1 MVRIGI
7 LLALI
12 CLSIYEW
19 RVGDRKVPYLL
30 AMLGLF
36 LFFSLRF
43 GQGTDYLTY
52 MSIYAN
58 VSPLQNLPRY
68 ASFQYG
74 KIEIGVFYLM
84 SFFRMLSVHYAV
96 FIAIVTGISL
106 IAISRFI
113 RAFSPLPIFALTC
126 FFAIYSLTYM
136 ESAIRQLL
144 ALSISL
150 GFVLVDWTRGKRL
163 RPVVCIFIAGLLH
176 TSALVLLV
184 LPLLFC
190 SHRPLFV
197 LQWKP
202 RAIVLCAALLLAVS
216 VLINF
221 VDFQPLLQML
231 PAQLSYT
238 ILSYYGQS
246 SQLSIMAFLNRSL
259 FFLIIAALAYLGRE
273 QLNQNVKLLFNLYCV
288 GYGLYLLLI
297 SFDLIAS
304 RTNVY
309 FRIVEIALLPLLLHQ
324 NRDLVRKT
332 VVALPIVMALMSFI
346 YVKDISAIMGFAYY
360 YSNNPLQYPYI
371 TIFNLQDLLD
381 AKFVNVKN
389 AQAMN
394 AYQTGGFSWNEY
406 YNTLLRKP
414 SVRSPIVPY

>member
-7 LLALI
+7 LLVLI

-19 RVGDRKVPYLL
+19 CAGVRKAPYLL
-30 AMLGLF
+30 ALLGLF

-84 SFFRMLSVHYAV
+84 SFFRMLSVHYAL
-96 FIAIVTGISL
+96 FIAIISGVSL
-106 IAISRFI
+106 VAIHRFI
-113 RAFSPLPIFALTC
+113 RTFSPLPIFALTC
-126 FFAIYSLTYM
+126 FYAIYSLTYM

-150 GFVLVDWTRGKRL
+150 GFVLVDWTRGKRA
-163 RPVVCIFIAGLLH
+163 RPVVCIFIASLLH

-184 LPLLFC
+184 LPLLFFC
-190 SHRPLFV
+190 PRPLFI
-197 LQWKP
+197 LEWKP
-202 RAIVLCAALLLAVS
+202 RNTVLCLALLLAAS

-221 VDFQPLLQML
+221 INLGPLIELL

-238 ILSYYGQS
+238 IFSYYNQS
-246 SQLSIMAFLNRSL
+246 SRLSVLALLNRSL
-259 FFLIIAALAYLGRE
+259 FFLIAAGLAYHRRE
-273 QLNQNVKLLFNLYCV
+273 QLAQPERLLFNLYCV

-297 SFDLIAS
+297 SFDLMAS

-309 FRIVEIALLPLLLHQ
+309 FRIVEITLLPLLLHQ

-332 VVALPIVMALMSFI
+332 AVALPIVLALLAFI
-346 YVKDISAIMGFAYY
+346 YVKDVTAIMGFAYY
-360 YSNNPLQYPYI
+360 YSNNPLHYPYI
-371 TIFNLQDLLD
+371 TIFNSRDLLD
-381 AKFVNVKN
+381 NKFVNVKN

-406 YNTLLRKP
+406 YSSLLRKP
-414 SVRSPIVPY
+414 AVRSPIVPY